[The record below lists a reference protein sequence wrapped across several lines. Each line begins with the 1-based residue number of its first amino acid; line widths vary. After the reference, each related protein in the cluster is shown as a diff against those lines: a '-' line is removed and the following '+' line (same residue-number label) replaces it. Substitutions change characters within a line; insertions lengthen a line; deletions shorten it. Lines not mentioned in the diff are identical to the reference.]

1 MIVDPEDWDSA
12 EMEAIGEVL
21 SISNNSSRFVAMITS
36 LNGVARTLAIVAELF
51 VGLLAT
57 IARARGIT

>member
-1 MIVDPEDWDSA
+1 MNLKDWDSA
-12 EMEAIGEVL
+12 EMSRP
-21 SISNNSSRFVAMITS
+21 SISNSSNKVVETVTS
-36 LNGVARTLAIVAELF
+36 LNGVARMLAIVEELF

>member
-1 MIVDPEDWDSA
+1 MT
-12 EMEAIGEVL
+12 
-21 SISNNSSRFVAMITS
+21 ITN

-57 IARARGIT
+57 IAKARESLDC